1 MVMVKTP
8 HQLGRDCEA
17 LAAAHLKKAGYRI
30 LERNYRSPLG
40 EIDII
45 AKEQNTLVF
54 VEVKARRS
62 LRYGSAKLA
71 LTPAKQRTLSK
82 VALYYLKARRLGCP
96 KARFDVVAV
105 DAAGREPRLE
115 IVRNAFGLAYR

>member
-1 MVMVKTP
+1 MKTP
-8 HQLGRDCEA
+8 HQLGRDCEV
-17 LAAAHLKKAGYRI
+17 LAAMHLKKTGYRI

-45 AKEQNTLVF
+45 AREGDTLVF

-62 LRYGSAKLA
+62 RRYGSAKEA
-71 LTPAKQRTLSK
+71 LTAAKKRAISR
-82 VALYYLKARRLGCP
+82 VALYYLKAMHLGSP

-105 DAAGREPRLE
+105 DAAGSKPRLE
-115 IVRNAFGLAYR
+115 IIRNAFELAYR